1 MVYQKDL
8 QISLKPLLSAL
19 LLFIISVYGIGP
31 SIAFAQSQNN
41 PNQINPSLLTKTPHP
56 KISSNATNQHT
67 IISNTTQMPVTSS
80 GINSSSLLSKTSHPK
95 IPSNASTPPLPQLN
109 AEAPKSITNSSVLS
123 KTPHPTVLSNS
134 SK

>member
-8 QISLKPLLSAL
+8 QISLKLLFSAL
-19 LLFIISVYGIGP
+19 LLVIISVYGIGP
-31 SIAFAQSQNN
+31 SITFAQSQNN
-41 PNQINPSLLTKTPHP
+41 PNQINPSILTKTPHP

-67 IISNTTQMPVTSS
+67 IISNTTHVPLTSS
-80 GINSSSLLSKTSHPK
+80 EINSSKTPHPK
-95 IPSNASTPPLPQLN
+95 ISSNASTAPLPQVK
-109 AEAPKSITNSSVLS
+109 AAAPKSITNSSELS

>member
-8 QISLKPLLSAL
+8 QISLKLLFSAL

-31 SIAFAQSQNN
+31 SITFAQSQNN
-41 PNQINPSLLTKTPHP
+41 PNQINPSILTKTPHP

-67 IISNTTQMPVTSS
+67 IISNTTHVPLTSS
-80 GINSSSLLSKTSHPK
+80 EINSSKTPHPK
-95 IPSNASTPPLPQLN
+95 ISSNASTAPLPQVK
-109 AEAPKSITNSSVLS
+109 AAAPKSITNSSELS

>member
-8 QISLKPLLSAL
+8 QISLKPLFSAL

-31 SIAFAQSQNN
+31 SITFAQSQNN
-41 PNQINPSLLTKTPHP
+41 PNQINPSILTKTPHP
-56 KISSNATNQHT
+56 KISSNATNQRT
-67 IISNTTQMPVTSS
+67 IISNTTQMPLTSS
-80 GINSSSLLSKTSHPK
+80 EINSSKTPHPK
-95 IPSNASTPPLPQLN
+95 ISSNASTAPLPQVK
-109 AEAPKSITNSSVLS
+109 AASPKSITNSSELS